1 MCGTLGALLLVIL
14 VAACLP
20 LTLPPPVFG
29 YHIYTVLSGS
39 MEPAIP
45 VGSLSYIQ
53 ETAPEDMK
61 EKDVIAYYGGSD
73 RTAIITHRV
82 VENRVFMGEF
92 VTKGD
97 ANPDED
103 MMHSLRGLHR
113 ESAPV
118 HPPGGQSRPGALQ
131 HAGED
136 RRRLPDRPGGGA
148 AGDLGGAGAP
158 EERVNG

>member
-1 MCGTLGALLLVIL
+1 MAALCGTLGALLLVIL
-14 VAACLP
+14 VAVCLP
-20 LTLPPPVFG
+20 LTLPRVFG
-29 YHIYTVLSGS
+29 YHIYTVVSGS

-45 VGSLSYIQ
+45 VGSLIYIQ

-103 MMHSLRGLHR
+103 MMPIPYEDFIGKVRLSIPRVGRAAQALSSTPGKIVAACLIGL
-113 ESAPV
+113 AV
-118 HPPGGQSRPGALQ
+118 ALQ
-131 HAGED
+131 AISAVLG
-136 RRRLPDRPGGGA
+136 RRWR
-148 AGDLGGAGAP
+148 
-158 EERVNG
+158 E

>member
-1 MCGTLGALLLVIL
+1 
-14 VAACLP
+14 
-20 LTLPPPVFG
+20 
-29 YHIYTVLSGS
+29 

-45 VGSLSYIQ
+45 VGSLIYIQ

-82 VENRVFMGEF
+82 IENRVFMGEF

-103 MMHSLRGLHR
+103 MTPIPYEDFIGKVRLSIPRVGRAAQALSSTPGKRVKQGDQPRRWNLWT
-113 ESAPV
+113 ESFSFSAWLSSSSARAADFSAV
-118 HPPGGQSRPGALQ
+118 AALVWTT
-131 HAGED
+131 
-136 RRRLPDRPGGGA
+136 PDI
-148 AGDLGGAGAP
+148 
-158 EERVNG
+158 